1 MSTLTS
7 PGYVLEMSVVRVEIK
22 EFVRKNAEL
31 AELTEGEL
39 RDFPG
44 IKGLIWNTVEGRK
57 LWQKGEYK
65 IMFAHKAKI
74 YKSKNK

>member
-7 PGYVLEMSVVRVEIK
+7 PGYGLEMSVVRVEIK
-22 EFVRKNAEL
+22 EFVRKN

-65 IMFAHKAKI
+65 ILFTHKAKI